1 MRTAGSQN
9 RSTPQKRRALLDGA
23 LEVFLRLGLTA
34 ATLDMLCRELSIGR
48 SSFYHFF
55 PSKEALAV
63 ELFGEAITR
72 LNGHIGQ
79 AMQASQGAESGLK
92 SLVRSYLEWF
102 RDDPQLGAFVW
113 RVMDSELLVE
123 HIQPV
128 RAQQRAFIDGLFDWL
143 APFQESGQVR
153 TLSPAVTA
161 ALVIGPAR
169 DFVRGAPSAQ
179 DYPEA
184 LRVLPEAAWQAMS
197 GQQKRDQPAG

>member
-128 RAQQRAFIDGLFDWL
+128 RAQQRAFIDGLFDWW
-143 APFQESGQVR
+143 ASF
-153 TLSPAVTA
+153 
-161 ALVIGPAR
+161 
-169 DFVRGAPSAQ
+169 
-179 DYPEA
+179 
-184 LRVLPEAAWQAMS
+184 
-197 GQQKRDQPAG
+197 